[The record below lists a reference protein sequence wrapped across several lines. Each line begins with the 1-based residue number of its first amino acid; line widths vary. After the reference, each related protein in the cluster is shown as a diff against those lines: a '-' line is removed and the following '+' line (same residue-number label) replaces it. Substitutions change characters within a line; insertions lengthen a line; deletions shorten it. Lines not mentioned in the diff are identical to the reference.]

1 MFKLIKNAR
10 FSSDTWKTVTLTGRE
25 TPLNVRLPVGPLLVP
40 LSVWQA
46 RRAELIHREY
56 EHGWALGIWLANA
69 QEAHAIEQDIDD
81 FIVIAVEF
89 DKPASSYSTA
99 RLLRERFGYRGEL
112 RASGTIPDDQAAYL
126 YQAGYDAV
134 AGNNTDVISSN
145 WFNFNQPSGLRQA
158 AG

>member
-1 MFKLIKNAR
+1 MFKLIKNAQA
-10 FSSDTWKTVTLTGRE
+10 DTWKTVTLKGRE

-56 EHGWALGIWLANA
+56 EHGWALGVWLANA
-69 QEAHAIEQDIDD
+69 QEAHAIESDIDD
-81 FIVIAVEF
+81 FSVIAVEF

-112 RASGTIPDDQAAYL
+112 RASGNIPVDQATYL
-126 YQAGYDAV
+126 YQAGYDAID
-134 AGNNTDVISSN
+134 GNETEVLASN
-145 WFNFNQPSGLRQA
+145 WFSFKQPAALRLA